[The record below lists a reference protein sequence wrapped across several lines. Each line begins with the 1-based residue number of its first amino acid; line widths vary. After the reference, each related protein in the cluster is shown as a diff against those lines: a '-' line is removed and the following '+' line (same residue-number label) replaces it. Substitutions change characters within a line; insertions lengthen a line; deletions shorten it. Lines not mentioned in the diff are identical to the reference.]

1 MEGLKNFLEFI
12 NNNWTLII
20 TLCGLI
26 LGIYTK
32 IKNYI
37 NLSREK
43 KIDIALEQI
52 RKSMLELVS
61 KSEKEYGSNTGKLK
75 KSKVLEEIFNKYP
88 ELKYFTNQEELEKIL
103 DDIINE
109 NLDKMKK
116 MLESNEE
123 FKKYIYNLK

>member
-43 KIDIALEQI
+43 KLT
-52 RKSMLELVS
+52 SHL
-61 KSEKEYGSNTGKLK
+61 
-75 KSKVLEEIFNKYP
+75 NK
-88 ELKYFTNQEELEKIL
+88 LEKVC
-103 DDIINE
+103 
-109 NLDKMKK
+109 
-116 MLESNEE
+116 
-123 FKKYIYNLK
+123 